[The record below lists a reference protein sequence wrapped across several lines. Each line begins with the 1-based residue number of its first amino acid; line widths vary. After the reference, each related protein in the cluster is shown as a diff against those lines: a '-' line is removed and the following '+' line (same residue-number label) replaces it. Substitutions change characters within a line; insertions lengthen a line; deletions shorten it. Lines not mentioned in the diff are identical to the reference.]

1 MSRRP
6 NDTPDAPGGREEISP
21 PCDKTDILQN
31 ECTAFM
37 RLFELSSEAIV
48 IEDREGR
55 RLACN
60 PKARALFG
68 EVEPGLEPAFQC
80 NPIDRERLLA
90 ELDANGRV
98 DGFEARLLC
107 SAEGSVPVT
116 INAATIPLGDDTAI
130 MCAITDNRGIVAAKS
145 ALKHSEDRFRTVFL
159 NSPEG
164 LFLLNTDNV
173 IIDCNQS
180 AANLYGAPR
189 EEMCGITPDSFSPQH
204 QPDGNESAVL
214 VERHM
219 TQAME
224 GGPQRFAWRFMAADG
239 SMKDCDISITPI
251 ELGGEKMVLGSVHD
265 LTEQLLAQKQ
275 LRLDEIRFEA
285 LYTLSRMIDEPE
297 SAILDYALEA
307 GVRITESAIGYIYL
321 LSEDET
327 ELTLHAWS
335 KNVMPRCKVASY
347 PDAYKVAETG
357 LWGEAVR
364 RRKPVITNDY
374 ERAPERRGCP
384 EGHVPI
390 VKHMNV
396 PVMDSERIVLL
407 AGVGNKSGDYTDE
420 DVRQLTLLMEGMWNL
435 IRRKQANEALLR
447 ARDELEARV
456 AERTAAL
463 TAANERLSLATEAGG
478 LGVWEWDLATNE
490 LVWDKR
496 MFKIF
501 ATPPEEFSGLYD
513 AWAGRLHPKD
523 RERAERELAQALED
537 GSRFDNEFRIV
548 LPDGNVRTIEA
559 KALVRTDADGKP
571 LSLTGTN
578 RDVTE
583 QRRIERGLRRT
594 ERIIANAPDLISLVD
609 EDDRYVLVNDS
620 YLKTFSKSRDQ
631 IEGKR
636 LDEILGPTNYQ
647 TFSRPNLQRAR
658 RGEPAS
664 FEAWMHFSD
673 GSRRFMAVTY
683 YLVPAG
689 DEGREYVAIH
699 SRDVTSMREA
709 EEDRQRVF
717 ELSLDMLCIAGFDG
731 WFIKLNPAWTATL
744 GWSEEDLMSRPW
756 LDLVHPD
763 DLEHSIEVI
772 AKLMGDEPAFRFE
785 NRCQC
790 KDGSWRWLSWNAYPD
805 RGRQRIYAVARDV
818 TEQKQM
824 IEQLGTLASTD
835 PLTGAANRRTFFER
849 ARAELDR
856 TRRYNGTLAM
866 LMIDIDHF
874 KEIND
879 THGHDAG
886 DMVLVELVECCRK
899 TLRTSDIFARI
910 GGEEFAAVLVQTDA
924 KAARLTAE
932 RLRQAIERL
941 KVETGRAVITFTVSV
956 GLALHPSGDATVE
969 SVLKQADQCL
979 YTAKQTGRNKV
990 VWKIE

>member
-6 NDTPDAPGGREEISP
+6 TDNPTASKKREKSSGP
-21 PCDKTDILQN
+21 FDDVDMLQN

-48 IEDREGR
+48 IESRDGR
-55 RLACN
+55 RLASN
-60 PKARALFG
+60 AKARALFG
-68 EVEPGLEPAFQC
+68 EGKGSLESSFQC
-80 NPIDRERLLA
+80 NPVDQQRLLA
-90 ELDANGRV
+90 ELDAKDRV
-98 DGFEARLLC
+98 DGFEAELVC
-107 SAEGSVPVT
+107 TDKGNVPVT
-116 INAATIPLGDDTAI
+116 INASLVPFGDDTAI
-130 MCAITDNRGIVAAKS
+130 LCAITDNRGKLATES
-145 ALKHSEDRFRTVFL
+145 ALKLSEDMFRTVFH

-164 LFLLNTDNV
+164 LFLLDTDNV
-173 IIDCNQS
+173 FIDCNQS
-180 AANLYGAPR
+180 AADLYGAPR
-189 EEMCGITPDSFSPQH
+189 EAMLGVTPDSFSPEF
-204 QPDGNESAVL
+204 QPGGKESATL
-214 VERHM
+214 TRQYM
-219 TQAME
+219 DGAMR
-224 GGPQRFAWRFMAADG
+224 GDRQRFPWQFIAADG
-239 SMKDCDISITPI
+239 SVKDCDISITPI
-251 ELGGEKMVLGSVHD
+251 ELGGKQMVLGSVHD
-265 LTEQLLAQKQ
+265 LTEHWLAQKK

-321 LSEDET
+321 LNEDET

-335 KNVMPRCKVASY
+335 RNVMPRCNVASY
-347 PDAYKVAETG
+347 PDSYKVEEAG

-364 RRKPVITNDY
+364 RREPVVNNDY
-374 ERAPERRGCP
+374 EHAPEKCGCP

-390 VKHMNV
+390 FKHMNV
-396 PVMDSERIVLL
+396 PIMDGERIVLL
-407 AGVGNKSGDYTDE
+407 AGVGNKNTDYTDE

-435 IRRKQANEALLR
+435 IRRKQANEELLR

-456 AERTAAL
+456 AKRTAAL
-463 TAANERLSLATEAGG
+463 TAANERLSMATEAGG
-478 LGVWEWDLATNE
+478 IGVWEWDLVTRE
-490 LVWDKR
+490 LVWDKW
-496 MFKIF
+496 MFKIY
-501 ATPPEEFSGLYD
+501 ATAPEKFSGNYD
-513 AWAGRLHPKD
+513 AWARRLHPEDK
-523 RERAERELAQALED
+523 ERTERELAQTLEE
-537 GSRFDNEFRIV
+537 GRRFDNEFRIV
-548 LPDGNVRTIEA
+548 LPDGRVRTIEA
-559 KALVRTDADGKP
+559 KALIRKGEDGTP
-571 LSLTGTN
+571 LSITGTN

-594 ERIIANAPDLISLVD
+594 ERIISNAPDLISLVD
-609 EDDRYVLVNDS
+609 ENDRYVLVNES
-620 YLKTFSKSRDQ
+620 YLKTFSKPRDH
-631 IEGKR
+631 IEGR
-636 LDEILGPTNYQ
+636 HLEEILGPTNYE
-647 TFSRPNLQRAR
+647 TFSKPNLKLAR

-664 FEAWMHFSD
+664 FEAWMHFPD

-683 YLVPAG
+683 YCVPAG
-689 DEGREYVAIH
+689 EDGREYVVIH

-744 GWSEEDLMSRPW
+744 GWSDQELMSRPW

-763 DLEHSIEVI
+763 DMEYSVDVLG
-772 AKLMGDEPAFRFE
+772 KLMSNEPSFRFE
-785 NRCQC
+785 NRCQS

-805 RGRQRIYAVARDV
+805 PGRQRIYAVARDV
-818 TEQKQM
+818 TEQRQM
-824 IEQLGTLASTD
+824 IEQLGKLASTD

-849 ARAELDR
+849 AGAELDR
-856 TRRYNGTLAM
+856 ARRYDGTLAVLM
-866 LMIDIDHF
+866 LDIDHF
-874 KEIND
+874 KDIND

-886 DMVLVELVECCRK
+886 DQVLKELVECCRK

-932 RLRQAIERL
+932 RLRQAIGQLR
-941 KVETGRAVITFTVSV
+941 VDTGNAEISFTVSV

-969 SVLKQADQCL
+969 NVLKQADQCL

>member
-6 NDTPDAPGGREEISP
+6 TDKPDRPGRQGETSL
-21 PCDKTDILQN
+21 PCDGIDALRN
-31 ECTAFM
+31 ECTAFI

-48 IEDREGR
+48 IEDRDGR

-60 PKARALFG
+60 ARARALFG
-68 EVEPGLEPAFQC
+68 DVEPGLAPAFQC
-80 NPIDRERLLA
+80 NPLDRERLLA
-90 ELDANGRV
+90 ELDAKGRV

-107 SAEGSVPVT
+107 SEKGSVPVT
-116 INAATIPLGDDTAI
+116 INATSIPLGDDTAI
-130 MCAITDNRGIVAAKS
+130 LCAITDNRGVVAAES

-164 LFLLNTDNV
+164 LFLLSTDNV
-173 IIDCNQS
+173 ILDCNQS
-180 AANLYGAPR
+180 AADLYEMPR
-189 EEMCGITPDSFSPQH
+189 EEMLGVTPNGFSPRH
-204 QPDGNESAVL
+204 QPDGQESAAL
-214 VERHM
+214 VELYM
-219 TQAME
+219 AQALKD
-224 GGPQRFAWRFMAADG
+224 GPQRFPWRFITAGG
-239 SMKDCDISITPI
+239 SVRDCDVSITPI
-251 ELGGEKMVLGSVHD
+251 RLGGEKMVLGSVHD
-265 LTEQLLAQKQ
+265 LTEQLLAQQK

-285 LYTLSRMIDEPE
+285 LYTLSRMIDDPE

-307 GVRITESAIGYIYL
+307 GVRITESSIGYIYL
-321 LSEDET
+321 LNEDET

-335 KNVMPRCKVASY
+335 KNVMPSCNVTSY
-347 PDAYKVAETG
+347 PDVYKVEDTG
-357 LWGEAVR
+357 LWGDAVR
-364 RRKPVITNDY
+364 RREPVITNDY
-374 ERAPERRGCP
+374 EHDPGKRGTP
-384 EGHVPI
+384 EGHIPI
-390 VKHMNV
+390 LRHMNV
-396 PVMDSERIVLL
+396 PLTDGERIVLL
-407 AGVGNKSGDYTDE
+407 AGVGNKGSDYTDE
-420 DVRQLTLLMEGMWNL
+420 DVRQFTLLMEGMWNL

-447 ARDELEARV
+447 AHDELEARV

-478 LGVWEWDLATNE
+478 IGVWEWDLVTSE
-490 LVWDKR
+490 LVWDKW

-501 ATPPEEFSGLYD
+501 ATAPEDFGGCYD
-513 AWAGRLHPKD
+513 DWARRLHPED
-523 RERAERELAQALED
+523 RERAENEVAQALKE
-537 GSRFDNEFRIV
+537 GNRFDHEFRIV
-548 LPDGNVRTIEA
+548 LPGGDVRIIEA
-559 KALVRTDADGKP
+559 KALILKDENGRP

-583 QRRIERGLRRT
+583 QRRNERGLLRAKS
-594 ERIIANAPDLISLVD
+594 IIANAPDLISLVD

-620 YLKTFSKSRDQ
+620 YLKTFSRSRDQ

-636 LDEILGPTNYQ
+636 QDEILGLMNYQ

-664 FEAWMHFSD
+664 FEAWMHFPD
-673 GSRRFMAVTY
+673 GSRRFMAVSY
-683 YLVPAG
+683 YPVPAG

-717 ELSLDMLCIAGFDG
+717 ELSLDMLCITGFDG

-744 GWSEEDLMSRPW
+744 GWSEEELMSRPW

-763 DLEHSIEVI
+763 DLEHSIEVTS
-772 AKLMGDEPAFRFE
+772 KLMGDEPTFRFE

-805 RGRQRIYAVARDV
+805 RVRERIYAVARDV
-818 TEQKQM
+818 TEQRKM

-856 TRRYNGTLAM
+856 VRRYDGTLAM

-874 KEIND
+874 KDIND

-886 DMVLVELVECCRK
+886 DHVLKELVECCRK

-932 RLRQAIERL
+932 RLRQAIASL
-941 KVETGRAVITFTVSV
+941 KVDTARTVISFTVSV
-956 GLALHPSGDATVE
+956 GLALLPSKDATVE
-969 SVLKQADQCL
+969 SVLKQADKCL

-990 VWKIE
+990 VWMIE